1 MNKHT
6 NVGMRVYKY
15 TCMHLSTCKHKCEYT
30 HIYKELYIYIYI
42 YIHNDV
48 YINIDANAQHT
59 HTH

>member
-6 NVGMRVYKY
+6 NVGMLVYKY
-15 TCMHLSTCKHKCEYT
+15 KCMHISTCKHKCEYT

-42 YIHNDV
+42 HKDV